1 MQEKRRTPRREPAGT
16 QRHLTE
22 RQRAARSRQ
31 LRESRAMTKEERR
44 QKSGAHLD
52 IEHRQT
58 RSGGPRITGLIVEE
72 LGKALATVLKLDG
85 PADVLMSR
93 FFRLN
98 HKLGSRD
105 RSIIAEA
112 IFYTLRHLSTIAWQM
127 KPIVPVRAPRLT
139 AMVALARIYGRDALD
154 EKTVG
159 NDAGPL
165 DNILRS
171 KPEKATAF
179 VQSELPYWLY
189 ERLNTQFGDEA
200 PALFESM

>member
-85 PADVLMSR
+85 PA
-93 FFRLN
+93 
-98 HKLGSRD
+98 
-105 RSIIAEA
+105 
-112 IFYTLRHLSTIAWQM
+112 
-127 KPIVPVRAPRLT
+127 
-139 AMVALARIYGRDALD
+139 
-154 EKTVG
+154 
-159 NDAGPL
+159 
-165 DNILRS
+165 
-171 KPEKATAF
+171 
-179 VQSELPYWLY
+179 
-189 ERLNTQFGDEA
+189 
-200 PALFESM
+200 